1 MANHPVRPV
10 QVTADIG
17 VPADVLFAFVSDTR
31 NDPLWCDNVETVEM
45 LAGEGIEVGAR
56 FRFHQHL
63 DRPGG
68 QRLQF
73 DVDVEVVG
81 LGEDVITW
89 LATDRFQEREIT
101 LRVEPRGQ
109 GSRITQVTRAS
120 FRRPPGLARWVYPR
134 LARRIF
140 ARQFQSL
147 AARFG

>member
-10 QVTADIG
+10 EVTAVIG
-17 VPADVLFAFVSDTR
+17 APADVVFAFVSDTR
-31 NDPLWCDNVETVEM
+31 NDPLWCENVETVEM

-63 DRPGG
+63 DRPDG

-73 DVDVEVVG
+73 DVDVEIVG
-81 LGEDVITW
+81 LGEQVISW

-101 LRVEPRGQ
+101 LRVEPEGRR
-109 GSRITQVTRAS
+109 SRITQVTRTS

-134 LARRIF
+134 LARRTF
-140 ARQFQSL
+140 ARQFRSL
-147 AARFG
+147 AARFE

>member
-1 MANHPVRPV
+1 MANHPIRPV
-10 QVTADIG
+10 EVTAHIG
-17 VPADVLFAFVSDTR
+17 APAETVFAFVSDTR

-68 QRLQF
+68 ERMQV
-73 DVDVEVVG
+73 DVDLEIVG
-81 LGEDVITW
+81 LDERVITW

-101 LRVEPRGQ
+101 LRVDPEGG
-109 GSRITQVTRAS
+109 GSRITRVTRAS

-140 ARQFQSL
+140 ARQFRRL
-147 AARFG
+147 AAQFG